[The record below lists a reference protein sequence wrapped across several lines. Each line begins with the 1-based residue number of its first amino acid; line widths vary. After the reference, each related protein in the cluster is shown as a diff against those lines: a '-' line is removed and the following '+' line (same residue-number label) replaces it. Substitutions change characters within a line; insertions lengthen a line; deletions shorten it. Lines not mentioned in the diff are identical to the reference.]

1 MADLTSNAVRIF
13 HGDSM
18 EKVAWPMPANTY
30 LYHGAAVMPDS
41 NGYAVNCTPTASGKF
56 IGFTIE
62 EKDNR
67 TGSVYGGTAASTT
80 IEVLLRGIL
89 VLRNHAKSSGN
100 WAAADIGASMY
111 ASDGNVFTDS
121 AGTNNII
128 IGKILMLSATG
139 ASTADVY
146 VYFEA
151 SGLRSV

>member
-1 MADLTSNAVRIF
+1 MADLTSNVVRIF

-18 EKVAWPMPANTY
+18 EKIAWPMPANTQ
-30 LYHGAAVMPDS
+30 LFHGAAVMPNT

-67 TGSVYGGTAASTT
+67 TGSVFGGTDGSTT

-89 VLRNHAKSSGN
+89 VLRGHARSSSN
-100 WAAADIGASMY
+100 WTLADIGASMY

-121 AGTNNII
+121 AGTNNIV
-128 IGKILMLSATG
+128 IGKIVMLSATG
-139 ASTADVY
+139 STTADVY